1 MRDFQRKEGRKHV
14 EDLVEMQP
22 TQREIEHAAKWM
34 SGWKSNAAFK
44 KRLAFLV
51 EGLGFPPSA

>member
-14 EDLVEMQP
+14 EDLAEMQP
-22 TQREIEHAAKWM
+22 TLQEIEHAARWIR
-34 SGWKSNAAFK
+34 GWKSNAAFK
-44 KRLAFLV
+44 KRPAFLV